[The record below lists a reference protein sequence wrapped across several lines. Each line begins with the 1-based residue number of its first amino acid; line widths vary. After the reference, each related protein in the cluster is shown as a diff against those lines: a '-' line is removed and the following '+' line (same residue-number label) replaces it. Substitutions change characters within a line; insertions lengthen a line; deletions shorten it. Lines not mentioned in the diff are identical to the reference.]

1 MISSFSTVFLT
12 KTAARNAATEWHP
25 SFALLGLGL
34 RHDAGGHA
42 GGGLPRRPGE
52 AALGAGEASEGGA
65 DAPGGA
71 ARGAVCG
78 VDLPKF
84 YMDMLVCHRGYLQ
97 WD

>member
-1 MISSFSTVFLT
+1 MISSFSTAFLT
-12 KTAARNAATEWHP
+12 EAAARNAATEWHP

-34 RHDAGGHA
+34 RHDAGGYA

-71 ARGAVCG
+71 ARGGC
-78 VDLPKF
+78 LP
-84 YMDMLVCHRGYLQ
+84 R
-97 WD
+97 